1 MAMFLSRY
9 WRVSRVRLLIS
20 RHGETLENT
29 LSILTGQS
37 ESSLTE
43 KGKEQAQ
50 KLVKRLL
57 DSYEIDSIF
66 TSDLSR
72 AMYTA
77 ETISKFTGIGFVVEP
92 LLRERC
98 FGKYEMNDKS
108 LYYSDVRKYSGSAHL
123 YDLNG

>member
-1 MAMFLSRY
+1 MVMFLSRD
-9 WRVSRVRLLIS
+9 WRVSRMSLLIS
-20 RHGETLENT
+20 RHGETLGNT

-77 ETISKFTGIGFVVEP
+77 ETMSKFTGIGFVVEP
-92 LLRERC
+92 LLRR
-98 FGKYEMNDKS
+98 MS
-108 LYYSDVRKYSGSAHL
+108 LV
-123 YDLNG
+123 